1 MNDTEIQNPFV
12 YDAFGGQL
20 DWVTSYIDFTDDPLS
35 TTSDTL
41 SPDFDS
47 FDIFEDTSNLVYL
60 ISLCL
65 VTLTHYQKSRESRN
79 SVGARKLCRTLV
91 SSGFWGT

>member
-20 DWVTSYIDFTDDPLS
+20 DWVTSYTDFTDDLLS

-60 ISLCL
+60 IS
-65 VTLTHYQKSRESRN
+65 VSRYTHTLPEKSR
-79 SVGARKLCRTLV
+79 VKK
-91 SSGFWGT
+91 